1 MSSSFP
7 LQPLLDLSQLRLD
20 DATRRLGELMAGEKQ
35 AGERLALLNQY
46 RAEYHARFL
55 AAAREGI
62 GRDQWRNYQAFLDKL
77 RRRKLPVSKRAQN
90 LTVDILPV
98 TKVGDC
104 IIRAKTGLTG
114 VTDKSMTDGK
124 GVAVGWLAGWAEKGD
139 AQTVFALNLDVRE
152 PKHSAARMKIAQLC
166 LADIG
171 AI

>member
-62 GRDQWRNYQAFLDKL
+62 GRDQWRNFQAFLDKL
-77 RRRKLPVSKRAQN
+77 DTAIGQAQAAADQSRRHTEAGQRNWLDTRGQMKAYDTLNQN
-90 LTVDILPV
+90 FLQRQQHAALRREQKALDEHTARQHGQ
-98 TKVGDC
+98 K
-104 IIRAKTGLTG
+104 
-114 VTDKSMTDGK
+114 
-124 GVAVGWLAGWAEKGD
+124 D
-139 AQTVFALNLDVRE
+139 ASD
-152 PKHSAARMKIAQLC
+152 
-166 LADIG
+166 
-171 AI
+171 